1 MKLKDKFTELMYN
14 QALKRKLYVIIFEA
28 DTPAGK
34 LFDVTLIWC
43 ILLSVGLV
51 ILESLQGLPVWLKT
65 PFIVM
70 EYLLTAF
77 FTFEYITRL
86 YCSPQTFQIRFQCF
100 RYHRLAGYTAALSRF
115 PVSRGTLSAYYT
127 AFRLIRIFRVFKL
140 FNFWMEG
147 QMLLTALRDSS
158 KKIAVFFMF
167 VVILVIS
174 IGTLMYMV
182 EGGKPNTQF
191 SNIPNSIYWACVT
204 LTTVGYGDITP
215 VTALGKFLSGC
226 VMLIGYTIIAV
237 PTGIVSVS
245 LMKRHERM

>member
-1 MKLKDKFTELMYN
+1 MKLKDKFTELMHN

-86 YCSPQTFQIRFQCF
+86 YCSPKPSKYAFS
-100 RYHRLAGYTAALSRF
+100 GYTAALSRF

-127 AFRLIRIFRVFKL
+127 GIPPDTDIPRFQVI
-140 FNFWMEG
+140 
-147 QMLLTALRDSS
+147 QLLDGRANATDS
-158 KKIAVFFMF
+158 
-167 VVILVIS
+167 
-174 IGTLMYMV
+174 
-182 EGGKPNTQF
+182 
-191 SNIPNSIYWACVT
+191 
-204 LTTVGYGDITP
+204 TT
-215 VTALGKFLSGC
+215 
-226 VMLIGYTIIAV
+226 
-237 PTGIVSVS
+237 
-245 LMKRHERM
+245 

>member
-86 YCSPQTFQIRFQCF
+86 YCSPKPSKYAFSAFGIICF
-100 RYHRLAGYTAALSRF
+100 PGHAICLLYGH
-115 PVSRGTLSAYYT
+115 SA
-127 AFRLIRIFRVFKL
+127 
-140 FNFWMEG
+140 
-147 QMLLTALRDSS
+147 
-158 KKIAVFFMF
+158 
-167 VVILVIS
+167 
-174 IGTLMYMV
+174 
-182 EGGKPNTQF
+182 
-191 SNIPNSIYWACVT
+191 
-204 LTTVGYGDITP
+204 
-215 VTALGKFLSGC
+215 
-226 VMLIGYTIIAV
+226 
-237 PTGIVSVS
+237 
-245 LMKRHERM
+245 

>member
-86 YCSPQTFQIRFQCF
+86 YCSP
-100 RYHRLAGYTAALSRF
+100 
-115 PVSRGTLSAYYT
+115 
-127 AFRLIRIFRVFKL
+127 
-140 FNFWMEG
+140 
-147 QMLLTALRDSS
+147 
-158 KKIAVFFMF
+158 
-167 VVILVIS
+167 
-174 IGTLMYMV
+174 
-182 EGGKPNTQF
+182 KP
-191 SNIPNSIYWACVT
+191 
-204 LTTVGYGDITP
+204 
-215 VTALGKFLSGC
+215 
-226 VMLIGYTIIAV
+226 
-237 PTGIVSVS
+237 
-245 LMKRHERM
+245 

>member
-1 MKLKDKFTELMYN
+1 MKLKDKFTELMHN

-86 YCSPQTFQIRFQCF
+86 YCSPKPSKYAFS
-100 RYHRLAGYTAALSRF
+100 ALSRF

-127 AFRLIRIFRVFKL
+127 GIPPDTDIPRFQVI
-140 FNFWMEG
+140 
-147 QMLLTALRDSS
+147 QLLDGRANAAD
-158 KKIAVFFMF
+158 
-167 VVILVIS
+167 
-174 IGTLMYMV
+174 GT
-182 EGGKPNTQF
+182 TRQ
-191 SNIPNSIYWACVT
+191 
-204 LTTVGYGDITP
+204 
-215 VTALGKFLSGC
+215 
-226 VMLIGYTIIAV
+226 
-237 PTGIVSVS
+237 
-245 LMKRHERM
+245 

>member
-1 MKLKDKFTELMYN
+1 MKLKDKFTELMHN

-86 YCSPQTFQIRFQCF
+86 YCRPN
-100 RYHRLAGYTAALSRF
+100 L
-115 PVSRGTLSAYYT
+115 PNTLSVLSASST
-127 AFRLIRIFRVFKL
+127 CWLHCRFISLSCFPGHAIC
-140 FNFWMEG
+140 
-147 QMLLTALRDSS
+147 LL
-158 KKIAVFFMF
+158 
-167 VVILVIS
+167 
-174 IGTLMYMV
+174 
-182 EGGKPNTQF
+182 
-191 SNIPNSIYWACVT
+191 
-204 LTTVGYGDITP
+204 YGHS
-215 VTALGKFLSGC
+215 A
-226 VMLIGYTIIAV
+226 
-237 PTGIVSVS
+237 
-245 LMKRHERM
+245 

>member
-1 MKLKDKFTELMYN
+1 MHN

-86 YCSPQTFQIRFQCF
+86 YCSPKPSKYAFSAFGIIDL
-100 RYHRLAGYTAALSRF
+100 LATLPLYLAFLF
-115 PVSRGTLSAYYT
+115 PGGTLSAYYT
-127 AFRLIRIFRVFKL
+127 GLPPDTDIPHFQAI
-140 FNFWMEG
+140 
-147 QMLLTALRDSS
+147 QLLDRRANAADS
-158 KKIAVFFMF
+158 
-167 VVILVIS
+167 
-174 IGTLMYMV
+174 
-182 EGGKPNTQF
+182 
-191 SNIPNSIYWACVT
+191 
-204 LTTVGYGDITP
+204 TT
-215 VTALGKFLSGC
+215 
-226 VMLIGYTIIAV
+226 
-237 PTGIVSVS
+237 
-245 LMKRHERM
+245 RQ

>member
-1 MKLKDKFTELMYN
+1 MKLKDKFTELMHN

-86 YCSPQTFQIRFQCF
+86 YCSPKPSKYAFSAFGIIDLLATLPLYLAFLFPGARYLLIIR
-100 RYHRLAGYTAALSRF
+100 
-115 PVSRGTLSAYYT
+115 

-174 IGTLMYMV
+174 I
-182 EGGKPNTQF
+182 
-191 SNIPNSIYWACVT
+191 
-204 LTTVGYGDITP
+204 
-215 VTALGKFLSGC
+215 
-226 VMLIGYTIIAV
+226 
-237 PTGIVSVS
+237 
-245 LMKRHERM
+245 

>member
-1 MKLKDKFTELMYN
+1 MHN

-86 YCSPQTFQIRFQCF
+86 YCSAQTFQIRFQCF
-100 RYHRLAGYTAALSRF
+100 RHHRLAGYTAALSRF
-115 PVSRGTLSAYYT
+115 PVSRSTPSAYYT
-127 AFRLIRIFRVFKL
+127 GIPPDTDIPRF
-140 FNFWMEG
+140 
-147 QMLLTALRDSS
+147 Q
-158 KKIAVFFMF
+158 
-167 VVILVIS
+167 VI
-174 IGTLMYMV
+174 
-182 EGGKPNTQF
+182 QF
-191 SNIPNSIYWACVT
+191 LDGRSNATNS
-204 LTTVGYGDITP
+204 TT
-215 VTALGKFLSGC
+215 
-226 VMLIGYTIIAV
+226 
-237 PTGIVSVS
+237 
-245 LMKRHERM
+245 RQ